1 MKVGRVTLS
10 DRAAA
15 GVYEDRSGPEI
26 EAIITSHFT
35 DGIEFLRRLIPDDLA
50 QIERTLREL
59 CDAQCALIVTT
70 GGTGPALR
78 DVTPEATLAVIEKE
92 LPGFGEIMRM
102 RSYAA
107 VPTAILSR
115 ATAGVRGESLI
126 VNLPGNPKAVAECLP
141 LLLPAIVEC
150 IDHVA
155 GFRPGLRRT

>member
-1 MKVGRVTLS
+1 MKVGRVTMS

-26 EAIITSHFT
+26 EAIIASHFT
-35 DGIEFLRRLIPDDLA
+35 GELEFCRRLIPDEA
-50 QIERTLREL
+50 EQIERTLREL
-59 CDAQCALIVTT
+59 CDAGCALIVTT
-70 GGTGPALR
+70 GGTGPAAR
-78 DVTPEATLAVIEKE
+78 DVTPEATRAVIEKE

-115 ATAGVRGESLI
+115 ATAGVRGKSLI

-155 GFRPGLRRT
+155 GFRPEARQI

>member
-1 MKVGRVTLS
+1 MS

-26 EAIITSHFT
+26 EAIITSHFV
-35 DGIEFLRRLIPDDLA
+35 DEIEFFRRLIPDDRA
-50 QIERTLREL
+50 QIEETLREL
-59 CDAQCALIVTT
+59 CDMQCTLVVTT

-78 DVTPEATLAVIEKE
+78 DVTPEATRAVIEKE

-102 RSYAA
+102 RSYA
-107 VPTAILSR
+107 VTPTAILSR
-115 ATAGVRGESLI
+115 ATAGVRGKSLI

-155 GFRPGLRRT
+155 GFRPGLRGK